1 MISVIISSH
10 LAWETVHPFTLA
22 TQNYGKKSHFKRRIF
37 FWQDFDDLLVN
48 RVQKMPKHVFNPFI
62 LYLQISRAIW
72 GAKKSIR
79 SLKRLKVVQKEA
91 FLRGENL
98 CSLRLWSDRFK
109 RRGNLFL
116 IRRDYIH
123 GYIEPS
129 GMKNGQS
136 VHSNDSKLCKKAF
149 LRREKVLLLCF
160 GLFVLPMP
168 SCAILRESYIME
180 DCFVVLLSLLASEI
194 LEAFAQVLK
203 TREKGQFK
211 RKKTARGSVF
221 ALVFVSLAPRA
232 LSHGTK
238 RRFEFFLFVWAINRP
253 KRTKTRSKR
262 MIPSASFKQRHFSA
276 FPL

>member
-1 MISVIISSH
+1 MRG
-10 LAWETVHPFTLA
+10 EF
-22 TQNYGKKSHFKRRIF
+22 F

-48 RVQKMPKHVFNPFI
+48 RVQKLPKHVFKPFT
-62 LYLQISRAIW
+62 LHLQILRAIW
-72 GAKKSIR
+72 RAKRSIR

-98 CSLRLWSDRFK
+98 FSQRLWPDRFK

-123 GYIEPS
+123 GYFEPS

-194 LEAFAQVLK
+194 LESFAQC
-203 TREKGQFK
+203 TQNQGE
-211 RKKTARGSVF
+211 
-221 ALVFVSLAPRA
+221 RA
-232 LSHGTK
+232 
-238 RRFEFFLFVWAINRP
+238 I
-253 KRTKTRSKR
+253 
-262 MIPSASFKQRHFSA
+262 
-276 FPL
+276 